1 MAFSG
6 ESAVKTRQRAY
17 EITRSP
23 GIFYILKAFF
33 LHMAANKGNPDL
45 QFLTY
50 VAEDALGAS
59 GSVLLS
65 GACRVYVLYG
75 KKTAT
80 AEDAYMELFD
90 DATNDGTIGDQRVG
104 LPFLEASE
112 ENIFVSP
119 AGVSFATGVVA
130 KLYTT
135 LAGTTDTTSGA
146 GVNGFVII
154 GSA

>member
-6 ESAVKTRQRAY
+6 QSATLVRQKTY
-17 EITRSP
+17 EITRNP
-23 GIFYILKAFF
+23 CIFYILKAFF

-45 QFLTY
+45 QLLTF
-50 VAEDALGAS
+50 VGEDALGAS

-65 GACRVYVLYG
+65 GACTVYALYG

-90 DATNDGTIGDQRVG
+90 DATNDATIGDQRVA
-104 LPFLEASE
+104 LPFLVASE
-112 ENIFVSP
+112 EGIWVSP
-119 AGVSFATGVVA
+119 NGVAFGTGVVA
-130 KLYTT
+130 KMYTT
-135 LAGTTDTTSGA
+135 VAGTTDTTSGA

-154 GSA
+154 GA